1 MIAKTSRILF
11 PTLHKTQRLGLG
23 LREDTAEVP
32 AARAEGG
39 EGGGVAA
46 QDLRGHGHDRALQQ
60 GLRAS
65 LPHQV
70 STS

>member
-1 MIAKTSRILF
+1 MRKLLGFLF
-11 PTLHKTQRLGLG
+11 PTLHQAQRLGLG

-32 AARAEGG
+32 AARA

-70 STS
+70 STR